1 MAHIND
7 CVPGAQAKVVR
18 SGVVRVDGKVGTIVE
33 VSRVMRAPATSVK
46 DSVTVDITGHGEIV
60 VAPDDLEIGS

>member
-33 VSRVMRAPATSVK
+33 VSRVMRTPATAVK
-46 DSVTVDITGHGEIV
+46 DTVTVDVTGHGEIV
-60 VAPDDLEIGS
+60 VAPDDLEMIS

>member
-33 VSRVMRAPATSVK
+33 ISRVMRSPATAVK
-46 DSVTVDITGHGEIV
+46 DTVTVDVTGHGEIV
-60 VAPDDLEIGS
+60 VAPGDIEIVG